1 MRNLLEVV
9 IKRNVWLKQFT
20 LPFTDIGC
28 ADIVSRFDHDR
39 QFGNQWTI
47 HSVKSLDPLLSFALE
62 GWEINDL
69 SYFDELELLAVR
81 LEYMTEMEQFVF
93 KAAIETEQPVSI
105 QQIIN
110 LSYNLD
116 CYNDTNSE
124 GQMAQ
129 SALKEDLE
137 LCSYTQCGG
146 LFKEIYGYIPAG
158 IQLSVINRF
167 VALLKDEIF
176 DGTKESSNKI
186 MAVLEA
192 ECPRT
197 IEDAIHVVRHLGDYQ
212 VLADRDAYGKKL
224 MGQYGAVLT
233 EHGIVMSR
241 NWKCE
246 KLNEEIVT
254 NQVRWVLEIKSHGE
268 LTTVELD
275 AVKSEWKAQC
285 FEGWGREFEDV
296 RITKELPV

>member
-1 MRNLLEVV
+1 MHIHARDRRKVPNMYSLA
-9 IKRNVWLKQFT
+9 
-20 LPFTDIGC
+20 LP
-28 ADIVSRFDHDR
+28 
-39 QFGNQWTI
+39 
-47 HSVKSLDPLLSFALE
+47 LSP
-62 GWEINDL
+62 
-69 SYFDELELLAVR
+69 YH
-81 LEYMTEMEQFVF
+81 Y
-93 KAAIETEQPVSI
+93 
-105 QQIIN
+105 
-110 LSYNLD
+110 
-116 CYNDTNSE
+116 
-124 GQMAQ
+124 QMAQ

-158 IQLSVINRF
+158 TQLSVINRF

-246 KLNEEIVT
+246 KLNEENVT

-285 FEGWGREFEDV
+285 FEGGGREFEDV
-296 RITKELPV
+296 RITKEDDGELYVLFDLPDSGISITIDQELKGELIDADEMSMRILS

>member
-1 MRNLLEVV
+1 M
-9 IKRNVWLKQFT
+9 
-20 LPFTDIGC
+20 
-28 ADIVSRFDHDR
+28 
-39 QFGNQWTI
+39 
-47 HSVKSLDPLLSFALE
+47 
-62 GWEINDL
+62 
-69 SYFDELELLAVR
+69 
-81 LEYMTEMEQFVF
+81 
-93 KAAIETEQPVSI
+93 
-105 QQIIN
+105 
-110 LSYNLD
+110 
-116 CYNDTNSE
+116 
-124 GQMAQ
+124 
-129 SALKEDLE
+129 
-137 LCSYTQCGG
+137 
-146 LFKEIYGYIPAG
+146 
-158 IQLSVINRF
+158 
-167 VALLKDEIF
+167 ALLKDEIF

-246 KLNEEIVT
+246 KLNEEIV
-254 NQVRWVLEIKSHGE
+254 KSHGE